1 MARRTW
7 VAAIVVP
14 AMVAGWAAAQAVSAR
29 SETVEVAPGV
39 VVRDG
44 SPEDV
49 EAVRWAT
56 LRFDRAGLELP
67 SVEVSFH
74 ADRSSCRDNPGAGTL
89 VEHGAYLVDVCV
101 AGDDPEVLLPWT
113 LLHELAHAW
122 GHELTEERREG
133 FLAVRGLSSW
143 NDRALPWAERG
154 TEHAAEIVMWA
165 LLDRPVA
172 LSRLPNDD
180 CGSLEA
186 AYEIL
191 TRLDLPEG
199 HPGCPSWVR

>member
-7 VAAIVVP
+7 VVAIVVP
-14 AMVAGWAAAQAVSAR
+14 AVLAGWAAAHAVSAQ

-39 VVRDG
+39 VVTDG
-44 SPEDV
+44 SPEQV

-89 VEHGAYLVDVCV
+89 VEGAYLVDVCV
-101 AGDDPEVLLPWT
+101 ADDDPEVLLSWT

-122 GHELTEERREG
+122 GHGLTEERREG
-133 FLAVRGLSSW
+133 FLSLRGLTEW
-143 NDRALPWAERG
+143 NDRERPWAERG
-154 TEHAAEIVMWA
+154 TEHAAEIVMWG
-165 LLDRPVA
+165 LMDRPVVPT
-172 LSRLPNDD
+172 RLPGDD
-180 CGSLEA
+180 CRSLEA
-186 AYEIL
+186 GYLAL
-191 TRLDLPEG
+191 TGRGLPQD
-199 HPGCPSWVR
+199 HPGCPSWTR